1 MSAGIAGRQGLWKL
15 ALLIPAAF
23 FCLPAAA
30 APSTPAEALYVLD
43 RLAFGPRPGDVAR
56 VAAMGV
62 DAYIDEQ
69 LHPDALP
76 LPDGLE
82 RQLAALDTLTL
93 TPRQLFLRYAPS
105 QLQRGAKPTAEE
117 LQAAQ
122 QRARSVVEQTATA
135 RLTRAVES
143 PRQLQEVMVTSG
155 SAISTCSPARGWTA
169 SGSATTKR
177 RRSGPMR

>member
-1 MSAGIAGRQGLWKL
+1 MSAGIVGGQGSWKL
-15 ALLIPAAF
+15 ALLIPAAI

-30 APSTPAEALYVLD
+30 APSTPAEALHVLN

-76 LPDGLE
+76 LPDDLK
-82 RQLAALDTLTL
+82 RQLAALDTLSL
-93 TPRQLFLRYAPS
+93 TPRELFLRYAPP
-105 QLQRGAKPTAEE
+105 QIQGRTKLTAGD

-122 QRARSVVEQTATA
+122 QRARTVVEQAAAA

-143 PRQLQEVMVTSG
+143 PRQLQEVMG
-155 SAISTCSPARGWTA
+155 N
-169 SGSATTKR
+169 
-177 RRSGPMR
+177 